1 MPRGRFRRAGI
12 VAAAR
17 INERGAVV
25 REQRSLKSFSSLPR
39 RSQPPKPTMKKTLI
53 FLTTLTLLTAI
64 TVQADK
70 LVINSNQSNP
80 AAKATFTELVEE
92 FKKQNPDLEVVF
104 NTTDHE
110 GYKTAIRN
118 WLTTEPPD
126 IVFWFSGNRMKAFV
140 DRGLF
145 DDVSDLWTKNKW
157 DEEFKT
163 TLSAMTVDGKQW
175 GIPTTYSFWGVFY
188 RKDIFEKLGIAVP
201 KTWEEFVA
209 AAKKLK
215 ENDIIPFT
223 IGTKDVWTPAGWF
236 DILNMR
242 INGYDF
248 HMQLMDGKVP
258 YTDERVKE
266 VFAKWK
272 ELVDGKFYLPNNTTY
287 SWQEGLSF
295 LLNGKAAMILIGS
308 FLGQAVPADMKDKIG
323 FFPFPTIKP
332 DVPAGEDAPVD
343 SMHIPAK
350 AKNKAGARKFLEYI
364 ATPGVQEQMAVGLAS
379 LPCNVNAKPPEDPLF
394 LAGIELLKNAKS
406 AQYYDRDT
414 DPEMATEGMKGFQEF
429 MSFPDRIDQILKRLD
444 KVEQRIF
451 KEKKTAQ

>member
-1 MPRGRFRRAGI
+1 MTKNKPLLPFA
-12 VAAAR
+12 VA
-17 INERGAVV
+17 
-25 REQRSLKSFSSLPR
+25 
-39 RSQPPKPTMKKTLI
+39 
-53 FLTTLTLLTAI
+53 FLTALTVYAE
-64 TVQADK
+64 K

-80 AAKATFTELVEE
+80 STKASYTKVVDD

-145 DDVSDLWTKNKW
+145 DDVSDLWQKNNW
-157 DEEFKT
+157 NQDFST

-175 GIPTTYSFWGVFY
+175 GIPTVYSFWGVFY

-209 AAKKLK
+209 VAKKLK
-215 ENDIIPFT
+215 ENNIIPFT

-236 DILNMR
+236 DIINMR

-248 HMQLMDGKVP
+248 HIELMDGKVP
-258 YTDERVKE
+258 YTDQRVKD
-266 VFAKWK
+266 VFAKWR
-272 ELVDGKFYLPNNTTY
+272 ELVDGKFYLPNNSTY
-287 SWQEGLSF
+287 TWQESLSF
-295 LLNGKAAMILIGS
+295 LVNGKAAMILIGS
-308 FLGQAVPADMKDKIG
+308 FLGQALPADMKDKIG
-323 FFPFPTIKP
+323 FFSFPTIKP
-332 DVPAGEDAPVD
+332 DVQRGEDAPVD

-350 AKNKAGARKFLEYI
+350 AKNKAGARRFLEYI
-364 ATPGVQEQMAVGLAS
+364 AKPEVQEELAVGLAS
-379 LPCNVNAKPPEDPLF
+379 LPANVNSKAPADPLNQEG
-394 LAGIELLKNAKS
+394 LELLKTAKS

-429 MSFPDRIDQILKRLD
+429 MAFPDRTDQILTRLD

-451 KEKKTAQ
+451 KDKKPAAKQ

>member
-1 MPRGRFRRAGI
+1 M
-12 VAAAR
+12 
-17 INERGAVV
+17 
-25 REQRSLKSFSSLPR
+25 
-39 RSQPPKPTMKKTLI
+39 MKKTLV
-53 FLTTLTLLTAI
+53 FLTTLILLTAV
-64 TVQADK
+64 TVRAADK

-80 AAKATFTELVEE
+80 AGKALFTELVEE

-163 TLSAMTVDGKQW
+163 TLSAMTVNDKQW

-201 KTWEEFVA
+201 KTWEEFIA
-209 AAKKLK
+209 AANKLK
-215 ENDIIPFT
+215 ENGIIPFT

-248 HMQLMDGKVP
+248 HIQLMDGKVS
-258 YTDERVKE
+258 YSDERVKA

-272 ELVDGKFYLPNNTTY
+272 ELVDGKFYLPNNTT
-287 SWQEGLSF
+287 
-295 LLNGKAAMILIGS
+295 
-308 FLGQAVPADMKDKIG
+308 
-323 FFPFPTIKP
+323 
-332 DVPAGEDAPVD
+332 
-343 SMHIPAK
+343 
-350 AKNKAGARKFLEYI
+350 
-364 ATPGVQEQMAVGLAS
+364 
-379 LPCNVNAKPPEDPLF
+379 
-394 LAGIELLKNAKS
+394 
-406 AQYYDRDT
+406 
-414 DPEMATEGMKGFQEF
+414 
-429 MSFPDRIDQILKRLD
+429 
-444 KVEQRIF
+444 
-451 KEKKTAQ
+451 

>member
-1 MPRGRFRRAGI
+1 M
-12 VAAAR
+12 
-17 INERGAVV
+17 
-25 REQRSLKSFSSLPR
+25 
-39 RSQPPKPTMKKTLI
+39 
-53 FLTTLTLLTAI
+53 
-64 TVQADK
+64 
-70 LVINSNQSNP
+70 
-80 AAKATFTELVEE
+80 
-92 FKKQNPDLEVVF
+92 EVVF

-175 GIPTTYSFWGVFY
+175 GIPTTYSFWGIFY

-248 HMQLMDGKVP
+248 HMRAHG
-258 YTDERVKE
+258 R
-266 VFAKWK
+266 
-272 ELVDGKFYLPNNTTY
+272 
-287 SWQEGLSF
+287 EG
-295 LLNGKAAMILIGS
+295 
-308 FLGQAVPADMKDKIG
+308 
-323 FFPFPTIKP
+323 
-332 DVPAGEDAPVD
+332 
-343 SMHIPAK
+343 
-350 AKNKAGARKFLEYI
+350 
-364 ATPGVQEQMAVGLAS
+364 
-379 LPCNVNAKPPEDPLF
+379 PLH
-394 LAGIELLKNAKS
+394 G
-406 AQYYDRDT
+406 
-414 DPEMATEGMKGFQEF
+414 
-429 MSFPDRIDQILKRLD
+429 
-444 KVEQRIF
+444 
-451 KEKKTAQ
+451 

>member
-1 MPRGRFRRAGI
+1 MIKNKFA
-12 VAAAR
+12 
-17 INERGAVV
+17 
-25 REQRSLKSFSSLPR
+25 LPI
-39 RSQPPKPTMKKTLI
+39 TLV
-53 FLTTLTLLTAI
+53 LLTAI
-64 TVQADK
+64 TALADK

-80 AAKATFTELVEE
+80 AGKELFTKLVEE

-145 DDVSDLWTKNKW
+145 DDVSDLWKKNKW

-175 GIPTTYSFWGVFY
+175 GIPTTYSFWGMFY

-272 ELVDGKFYLPNNTTY
+272 ELVDGKFYLPNNSTY
-287 SWQEGLSF
+287 TWQESLSF
-295 LLNGKAAMILIGS
+295 LLQGKAAMILIGS

-394 LAGIELLKNAKS
+394 LAGIELLKNAKA

-429 MSFPDRIDQILKRLD
+429 MSVPDRIDQILKRLD